1 MAESNVIG
9 SGNTLHIALGQRRE
23 ECHDQAKDQ
32 RTGKYQ
38 PDPLKT
44 RHGENHAN
52 HAGHIEGVV
61 PGEKMY
67 FRRVNRATTI
77 FATIPNAIISAVE
90 APYFSSAIETI
101 ASLLG

>member
-1 MAESNVIG
+1 MAESNVIS

-61 PGEKMY
+61 PGEKNVLQA
-67 FRRVNRATTI
+67 RKPGDHNICHHPKRHNQR
-77 FATIPNAIISAVE
+77 
-90 APYFSSAIETI
+90 
-101 ASLLG
+101 G